1 MTTAAF
7 TAGRVY
13 EACASG
19 TSRREAARKFKM
31 SRTTINA
38 IMNQPTLYDGS
49 ISRKRKVNDE
59 VAKRRKALRRLALQN
74 RYKRL
79 DGERIAIE
87 RKYPTAQSL
96 VDALAK
102 QYPSLTTYTVNRDLL
117 ASGLALRVR
126 PKVVANT
133 PTLNAQRLAFA
144 KRVLRA
150 RNFNQIK
157 FSDEVWVNDNDH
169 AHRKEWVDLADMLE
183 TRPTP
188 RVYQKRPKIKL
199 MFWGAIG
206 WNYKSKLIILRD
218 KVSSEVYV
226 AQVLEVAKEDLE
238 TGVFMQDNAKPHTAR
253 NTMDWLNNNSIR
265 VLLGW
270 PPHSPHLNP
279 IEHLW
284 ALLHQEISRRRPKS
298 LDELE
303 RVAHEVW
310 DSITLEVINC
320 YIAGFKTSL
329 KKCVEREGEPW

>member
-238 TGVFMQDNAKPHTAR
+238 RCFHAGQREAAHREKHDGLAQQQLHPGFAWMAAPFATPQPHRA
-253 NTMDWLNNNSIR
+253 L
-265 VLLGW
+265 VGPA
-270 PPHSPHLNP
+270 PPRDLTPAP
-279 IEHLW
+279 
-284 ALLHQEISRRRPKS
+284 
-298 LDELE
+298 
-303 RVAHEVW
+303 EVPGR
-310 DSITLEVINC
+310 
-320 YIAGFKTSL
+320 A
-329 KKCVEREGEPW
+329 